1 MLRGNIA
8 KRPKH
13 HRLFIGP
20 RGIGKT
26 HLLSLIE
33 DEIKQDAALAAGYHV
48 LCFAEESHRVL
59 SFADFLLGTCE
70 ILRDTLPDEPHWA
83 DLHRR
88 LSTEERDEI
97 IVDTLVPAIRQ
108 RWRQR
113 KQSLVIML
121 ENLHQMFEHQIKDGR
136 SLAALRGFLM
146 EDNGCLLLAT
156 APLHFGAI
164 TDHKEPFY
172 DFFDAQILD
181 QLTEEDTIGLIRK
194 NLEWER
200 RADLLDDFDNM
211 RPRLLA
217 VYRMTG
223 GSPRLTLTL
232 YELIAH
238 EAVSEVKRQFEI
250 LLDRITPFYQD
261 RMSDL
266 GPQERAV
273 LETMALMRDQPK
285 TPSAI
290 AARMRMKPSHLSSLL
305 NRLSKAQYLRSLDN
319 PDDGRSRLYT
329 IREGFFDIWLAMN
342 VSRGARQRL
351 PFLVD
356 FFEEFYPTVE
366 ARNRKRAEYR
376 RRLASGEFDVPPA
389 AGTSDDWR
397 KGLDYLSEVGTEQER
412 AAEKLRLAAMHLQE
426 GDAAQAQSY
435 IQESRQIPLDPV
447 GAWIVEHAGP
457 EPSLDYLTDIEQLIA
472 CWDSH
477 RDGNLEA
484 LANKIRELGQGLSFK
499 SWSETKIAFLRE
511 HLDLLPEPRDRV
523 ETKLRIGRQ
532 LRTLARWA
540 EAERELRDALAEAT
554 RSGGSDLSA
563 GSMNELAL
571 LLRETNRL
579 AEAEPLMRRALA
591 LDEQS
596 YGAEHPRV
604 AADLNNL
611 ALLLQDTNRLAGAE
625 PLMRRALAIE
635 EESYGAGDPRVAT
648 ELSNLAL
655 LLGETN
661 RLAEAEPL
669 LRRALAIDER
679 SYGTEHPSVAI
690 RLNNLAQLFQATRR
704 LAEAEPLMRRA
715 LAIDEQSYGVT
726 HPSVAIRLNNLAQL
740 LQATKRLAEAEP
752 LMRRALAIDE
762 QSYGVEHPSVARD
775 LNNVAQLLQATKRLA
790 EAEPL
795 MRRALAIDEQSYG
808 AEHPSV
814 AMALNNLAAL
824 FGATNRLADA
834 EPLLRRGIAILREFN
849 KATGHEHPHMQVM
862 VGNYRLLLTK
872 MNLTEDEIAE
882 RMREVAS

>member
-1 MLRGNIA
+1 MPEPRPSSHLGLYRTGITGPEHRRHITVGRAAILQDALDMLRRNVG

-13 HRLFIGP
+13 HLLFIGP

-33 DEIKQDAALAAGYHV
+33 DEIRQDAALAAGYHV
-48 LCFAEESHRVL
+48 IRFAEESHRVL

-70 ILRDTLPDEPHWA
+70 ILRDTLPDEPRWA
-83 DLHRR
+83 ELHQR

-113 KQSLVIML
+113 KQALVIML
-121 ENLHQMFEHQIKDGR
+121 ENLNQMFEQQIKDER
-136 SLAALRGFLM
+136 SIAALRGFLM
-146 EDNGCLLLAT
+146 EDDGCLLLAT

-181 QLTEEDTIGLIRK
+181 QLTEEETIDLIRK

-223 GSPRLTLTL
+223 GSPRLTLML

-273 LETMALMRDQPK
+273 LETIALMRDQPK

-290 AARMRMKPSHLSSLL
+290 AARMRMKPSQLSSLL
-305 NRLSKAQYLRSLDN
+305 NRLSKAQYLRSIEN

-356 FFEEFYPTVE
+356 FFEEFYPTIE
-366 ARNRKRAEYR
+366 LRNRKRAEYR
-376 RRLASGEFDVPPA
+376 LRLASGEFDVPTA
-389 AGTSDDWR
+389 AGTSDDLR
-397 KGLDYLSEVGTEQER
+397 KGLDYLSEVGTGQEK
-412 AAEKLRLAAMHLQE
+412 ATEKLRLTAMHLQE
-426 GDAAQAQSY
+426 GDADQAQQY
-435 IQESRQIPLDPV
+435 IQESRQIPLDRL
-447 GAWIVEHAGP
+447 GTWIVEHADR

-484 LANKIRELGQGLSFK
+484 LASKIRDLGQGLSFK

-511 HLDLLPEPRDRV
+511 HLDLLPDPRDRV
-523 ETKLRIGRQ
+523 ETRVRIGIQ
-532 LRTLARWA
+532 LRTLARWV
-540 EAERELRDALAEAT
+540 EAERELRNALDEAT
-554 RSGGSDLSA
+554 RADGSDLRTWAMS
-563 GSMNELAL
+563 ELAL
-571 LLRETNRL
+571 LLKATNHL
-579 AEAEPLMRRALA
+579 AEAEPLMRRALTI
-591 LDEQS
+591 DEQ
-596 YGAEHPRV
+596 
-604 AADLNNL
+604 
-611 ALLLQDTNRLAGAE
+611 
-625 PLMRRALAIE
+625 
-635 EESYGAGDPRVAT
+635 SYGAGDPRVAT
-648 ELSNLAL
+648 
-655 LLGETN
+655 
-661 RLAEAEPL
+661 
-669 LRRALAIDER
+669 D
-679 SYGTEHPSVAI
+679 
-690 RLNNLAQLFQATRR
+690 
-704 LAEAEPLMRRA
+704 
-715 LAIDEQSYGVT
+715 
-726 HPSVAIRLNNLAQL
+726 LNNLAQL
-740 LQATKRLAEAEP
+740 LKAT
-752 LMRRALAIDE
+752 
-762 QSYGVEHPSVARD
+762 
-775 LNNVAQLLQATKRLA
+775 NRLA

-814 AMALNNLAAL
+814 AIPLNNLAQLLQDTNRLAEAEPLMRRAL
-824 FGATNRLADA
+824 AIDEQSYGAEHPSVAASLNNLAQLLQDTNRLAEAEPLMRRALAIDEQSYGAEHPSVAILLNNLALLLKATNRLAEA
-834 EPLLRRGIAILREFN
+834 EPLLRRALAIDEQSYGAEHPSAAIRLNNLALLLQATNRLAEAEPLMRRSIVVFREFN
-849 KATGHEHPHMQVM
+849 KATGHEHPHMQVA
-862 VGNYRLLLTK
+862 VSNYRLLLTE
-872 MNLTEDEIAE
+872 MNLNEEKIAE
-882 RMREVAS
+882 RIREVAS